1 METIC
6 VKTDGFV
13 GSSLLKKSNSP
24 YNPRKVTKGT
34 RSLLLSCPRPVLPSH
49 ALWVLDKLPF
59 SS

>member
-6 VKTDGFV
+6 VITDEFV
-13 GSSLLKKSNSP
+13 ESPLLKKSNSP
-24 YNPRKVTKGT
+24 YNPRKVTKGP
-34 RSLLLSCPRPVLPSH
+34 RSLLLSCPHPALPSH